1 MATIYD
7 VAKEAGVSAKTVSRV
22 LNGDAPVG
30 KSTRKAVERAIAD
43 LGYVPS
49 SAART
54 MRSNRSGLIGL
65 ITGAITLTPQRSE
78 LSGLPDLFIVQG
90 IQKALEVSGKTLMIS
105 DTGGRS
111 EQIPTLM
118 RTFAEHRVEGLIY
131 VAEYHQC
138 VELPSPNGFPHLVI
152 ANGYDRS
159 GTPSVLPHDQQGQ
172 RQLVER
178 LIASGHSRIAY
189 LTLAST
195 LDATRLRTAG
205 YREALAAAGIPYDP
219 DLLVAADLPSTDPE
233 GEFQLLWDAIDR
245 ILALKEPPTVLCMGN
260 DRMAM
265 RAYGIL
271 RTRGLRIPEDIS
283 IAGYDNYR
291 MIADTLFPSLT
302 TVELPYAAMGVRAAQ
317 LLTALLEGEAAPDA
331 GPQLVSGPV
340 RWRDSVSTI
349 SPAISNVSTIGRS
362 TK

>member
-7 VAKEAGVSAKTVSRV
+7 VAKKAGVSAKTVSRV
-22 LNGDAPVG
+22 LNRDAPVG
-30 KSTRKAVERAIAD
+30 KSTRETVERAMAD

-54 MRSNRSGLIGL
+54 MRSNRSGLVGL
-65 ITGAITLTPQRSE
+65 ITGAISLTPQRSE

-90 IQKALEVSGKTLMIS
+90 IQRAMEAAGKTLLIS

-111 EQIPTLM
+111 ERIPALI

-131 VAEYHQC
+131 VADYHQC
-138 VELPSPNGFPHLVI
+138 VDLPRANGLAHVVI
-152 ANGYDRS
+152 ANGYDRD
-159 GTPSVLPHDQQGQ
+159 GTPAVVPHDRQGQ
-172 RQLVER
+172 RQLTEQ
-178 LIASGHSRIAY
+178 LIARGHRRIAY
-189 LTLAST
+189 LTLASA
-195 LDATRLRTAG
+195 LDATRLRKQG
-205 YREALAAAGIPYDP
+205 YQEALEAAGIAFDP
-219 DLLVAADLPSTDPE
+219 ALVVPADLPSPDPE
-233 GEFQLLWDAIDR
+233 AEFQLLWDAIDR
-245 ILALKEPPTVLCMGN
+245 VLGLADPPSVLCMGN

-283 IAGYDNYR
+283 VTGYDNYQ
-291 MIADTLFPSLT
+291 MIANTLFPSLT
-302 TVELPYAAMGVRAAQ
+302 TVDLPYATMGVRATQ
-317 LLTALLEGEAAPDA
+317 LLMALLQGDAPPED

-340 RWRDSVSTI
+340 CWRDSAATLAPTTSTVSE
-349 SPAISNVSTIGRS
+349 IGRR